1 MDKFETDVYI
11 DDNVEIISDEKDLF
25 IINDEYINDDFKDKL
40 LNYIL
45 SKIKCKNTDKIVCN
59 SKFLNIFNS
68 FKEIDINQY
77 KFVSD
82 NPLIKYN
89 IGKILNNEIYLD
101 PLMDLNNDEIIFYKN
116 NKIVYI
122 LELLDEHKIINY

>member
-59 SKFLNIFNS
+59 SKFLSIFNS

-101 PLMDLNNDEIIFYKN
+101 PLMDLNNDEIFFYKN